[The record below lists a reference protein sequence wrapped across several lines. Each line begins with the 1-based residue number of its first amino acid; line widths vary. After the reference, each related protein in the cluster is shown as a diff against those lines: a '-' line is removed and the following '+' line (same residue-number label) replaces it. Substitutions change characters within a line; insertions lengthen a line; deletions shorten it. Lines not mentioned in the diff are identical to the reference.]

1 MNLILDCLL
10 IGFKYGVSYIG
21 LRNSH
26 FASEFTCLLPASE
39 LAMSINQRHDNAG
52 KTFSITFD
60 ILHLKWRNLFPDKK
74 EFTSSNI
81 INNVVVKFVKVN

>member
-1 MNLILDCLL
+1 
-10 IGFKYGVSYIG
+10 
-21 LRNSH
+21 
-26 FASEFTCLLPASE
+26 
-39 LAMSINQRHDNAG
+39 MSINQRHDNAG